1 MGRGGQDQREGV
13 TPNKWPLIA
22 VLSQI
27 LRNISMEHG
36 QNSMEISM
44 KISHQ
49 NMNFGFSSIHVL
61 VSVQ

>member
-13 TPNKWPLIA
+13 TPIKWPLIA

-27 LRNISMEHG
+27 LRNISMEHVR
-36 QNSMEISM
+36 NSMEISM